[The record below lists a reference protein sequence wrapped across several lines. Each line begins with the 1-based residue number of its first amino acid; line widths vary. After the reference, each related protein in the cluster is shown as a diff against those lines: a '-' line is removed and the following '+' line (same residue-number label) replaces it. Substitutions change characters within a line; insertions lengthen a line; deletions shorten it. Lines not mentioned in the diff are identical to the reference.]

1 MNAAQPGSVMDAGP
15 PTLVFGDKTCSMDEV
30 DAAARRAA
38 GGLRRAGL
46 REHDAVA
53 VILRNDFP
61 WFVLHQATR
70 YLGFDLVPVNWHLK
84 PAEIALILSDCKAKA
99 VIVHAN
105 LLTPE
110 LANIISRSLVV
121 VVAAPAEISPAPV
134 VENGKRGAPP
144 GFVHWARWIE
154 QSPECKGAGD
164 NVRPP
169 LFYTSGTSG
178 RPKAVLRKNA
188 TPEIA
193 AKISERTRLA
203 WGFDKTPIRSAM
215 TGPLHHSAPNG
226 YGNMVLQSGGLL
238 VLMARFDARELLR
251 LIERHEITHLHLV
264 PTMFVRLLALPED
277 IRNRHKLDSL
287 RHVVHGAAPCP
298 AAVKRRMIDWWGSII
313 HEYYGMTE
321 TGIIAYSSS
330 AEWLARAGTV
340 GRPAP
345 GVELELRDEQG
356 NRLGAFEEGA
366 IHVRHEGT
374 HCVSYRNS
382 EDHAAGSRHGGF
394 LATGDIG
401 WVDEDGF
408 LRLASR
414 QSDMVISGG
423 VNIYPAEVEAE
434 LIAMDEIADC
444 VVFGVPEP
452 EFGEQLVAVVEKS
465 GALSETEIIARL
477 ATRLADFKIP
487 KIYEFTRCL
496 PRADSGKINKRR
508 IKEDYLA
515 RGAANRR

>member
-1 MNAAQPGSVMDAGP
+1 MNAVQPGPVMDAGP
-15 PTLVFGDKTCSMDEV
+15 PTLVFGDKTCSMDEI

-38 GGLRRAGL
+38 GGLQHAGL
-46 REHDAVA
+46 REPDAVA

-99 VIVHAN
+99 VIVHAD
-105 LLTPE
+105 LLTTE
-110 LANIISRSLVV
+110 LAKIIPCSLVV
-121 VVAAPAEISPAPV
+121 VVAAPAEISTAPV
-134 VENGKRGAPP
+134 VKNGKRGAAP

-154 QSPECKGAGD
+154 QSPEFEGAGA

-251 LIERHEITHLHLV
+251 LIERHELTHLHLV
-264 PTMFVRLLALPED
+264 PTMFVRLLALPEGV
-277 IRNRHKLDSL
+277 RNRHKLDSL
-287 RHVVHGAAPCP
+287 KHVVHGAAPCP

-321 TGIIAYSSS
+321 TGIITCSSS
-330 AEWLARAGTV
+330 AEWLARAETV

-345 GVELELRDEQG
+345 GVELEIRDEQG
-356 NRLGAFEEGA
+356 NRLGSFEEGA

-374 HCVSYRNS
+374 HCVSYLNRG
-382 EDHAAGSRHGGF
+382 DAAAGLGPAGF

-452 EFGEQLVAVVEKS
+452 EFGEQLVAVVERS

-477 ATRLADFKIP
+477 AARLADFKIP
-487 KIYEFTRCL
+487 KIYEFTSRL
-496 PRADSGKINKRR
+496 PRADSGKINKRQ

-515 RGAANRR
+515 SAANRR

>member
-1 MNAAQPGSVMDAGP
+1 MSADPLRPVMDAGSP
-15 PTLVFGDKTCSMDEV
+15 ALVFGDKTCSMDEV
-30 DAAARRAA
+30 DATARRAA
-38 GGLRRAGL
+38 SGLRRAGL

-70 YLGFDLVPVNWHLK
+70 YLGFDLTPVNWRLK

-99 VIVHAN
+99 VIVHAD
-105 LLTPE
+105 LLTTE
-110 LANIISRSLVV
+110 LANIIPCSLVV
-121 VVAAPAEISPAPV
+121 VVAAPAEISPAPGV
-134 VENGKRGAPP
+134 VKNGQRGAAP

-154 QSPECKGAGD
+154 QSPEFKGAG
-164 NVRPP
+164 NNAKPP

-193 AKISERTRLA
+193 AKINERTRLA
-203 WGFDKTPIRSAM
+203 WGFDKPPIRAAM

-264 PTMFVRLLALPED
+264 PTMFVRLLALPEGV
-277 IRNRHKLDSL
+277 RNRHKLNSL
-287 RHVVHGAAPCP
+287 RHVTHGAAPCP
-298 AAVKRRMIDWWGSII
+298 AEVKRRMIDWWGGII

-321 TGIIAYSSS
+321 TGIITCSSS

-345 GVELELRDEQG
+345 GVELEIRDEQG
-356 NRLGAFEEGA
+356 NQLGTFEEGA

-374 HCVSYRNS
+374 HCVSYLNR
-382 EDHAAGSRHGGF
+382 EDNAAGLRRDGF
-394 LATGDIG
+394 IATGDIG
-401 WVDEDGF
+401 WVDEEGF
-408 LRLASR
+408 LRLVSR

-434 LIAMDEIADC
+434 LIALDEIVDC

-452 EFGEQLVAVVEKS
+452 EFGEQLVAVVEKR

-487 KIYEFTRCL
+487 KIYEFTRGL
-496 PRADSGKINKRR
+496 PREDSGKINKRR

-515 RGAANRR
+515 RAAARR